1 MDRDLIDA
9 NNRLEVPAGTE
20 VVWSDPH
27 FERVWFSPKTKI
39 HVRRDARGFSAVRGA
54 GRPASSQGQ
63 AQTPAP
69 PAGSAASPATPG
81 ADAMMPMDM
90 CRQMMTG
97 GQMMGGPMM
106 GGHSMMGPGMMG
118 GQQAMDPK
126 IMAEMMAMRGEM
138 MKAMGDIMLK
148 HARKLQGMQP
158 STK

>member
-1 MDRDLIDA
+1 MKRSILAIA
-9 NNRLEVPAGTE
+9 LMVATTVSVAHAQQPAAPA
-20 VVWSDPH
+20 DPH
-27 FERVWFSPKTKI
+27 HP
-39 HVRRDARGFSAVRGA
+39 
-54 GRPASSQGQ
+54 QGQ
-63 AQTPAP
+63 AQAPAP

-81 ADAMMPMDM
+81 ADGMMPMDM
-90 CRQMMTG
+90 CRQMMMG

-118 GQQAMDPK
+118 GQQADPK

-148 HARKLQGMQP
+148 HAKQLQGMQP